1 MKSYF
6 IKQKQEAYSRTQ
18 WNISKPAITCLML
31 TIETQEL
38 DVKNGGGHLVPFL
51 FTLNKF
57 HALL

>member
-38 DVKNGGGHLVPFL
+38 DVKNVQS
-51 FTLNKF
+51 
-57 HALL
+57 